1 MYAFNYSSIIVQ
13 GREILLNIFII
24 DFIIYFFIFII
35 YSKLYNVK
43 RAVQHNMIVIIF
55 L

>member
-1 MYAFNYSSIIVQ
+1 MYAFSYSSIIVQ

-35 YSKLYNVK
+35 YF
-43 RAVQHNMIVIIF
+43 IIIRDMEKF
-55 L
+55 FI